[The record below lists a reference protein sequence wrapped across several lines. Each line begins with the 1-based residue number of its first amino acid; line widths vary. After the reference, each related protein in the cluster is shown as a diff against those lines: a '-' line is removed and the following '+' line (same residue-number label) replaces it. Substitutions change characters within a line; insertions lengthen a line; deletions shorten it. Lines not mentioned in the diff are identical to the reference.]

1 LPIDAENNEPI
12 IQPLAVLDWKKGTG
26 PADTQVLIQWE
37 DLFPED
43 ATWECYEEIQA
54 TYPDFNLEDKVDF
67 DEIWDVM
74 SKETTSEDG
83 ATTTPKLRAKRHTT
97 RPKYLEDFAEVG
109 IAPRRGKK

>member
-1 LPIDAENNEPI
+1 VVAERRIVRERGEKERGGR
-12 IQPLAVLDWKKGTG
+12 DG
-26 PADTQVLIQWE
+26 
-37 DLFPED
+37 
-43 ATWECYEEIQA
+43 
-54 TYPDFNLEDKVDF
+54 
-67 DEIWDVM
+67 VM